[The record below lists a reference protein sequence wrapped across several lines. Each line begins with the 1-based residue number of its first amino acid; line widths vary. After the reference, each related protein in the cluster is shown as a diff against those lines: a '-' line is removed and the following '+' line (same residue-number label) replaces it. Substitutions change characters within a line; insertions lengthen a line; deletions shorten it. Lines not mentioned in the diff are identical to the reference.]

1 MILMVPPAYGKRD
14 AFLCAPSIATTST
27 YYTPSAKVI
36 CKSNTPCATFKEI
49 VDVQGSGTLSKGKIF
64 TSTGKTV
71 DIGNCETSIGRGNT
85 CLLPYVSVA
94 ADLRYNELGDII
106 EVPALK
112 GKEIRLSNGKIMKHP
127 GYFIVDDKGAK
138 SHVSGPNRFDIYTGP
153 HDLDDPNNAFGTE
166 APAVLRM
173 TDKTE
178 CGPHKAF
185 KAIKPGDA
193 KYKVAQ
199 VAINQSLYAAG
210 EEPVFAVN
218 NGPASKS
225 PYSESYGA
233 R

>member
-1 MILMVPPAYGKRD
+1 MAPSAYGKRE
-14 AFLCAPSIATTST
+14 AFLCEKTIATTST

-36 CKSNTPCATFKEI
+36 CNTNKPCAKFKEI
-49 VDVQGSGTLSKGKIF
+49 ISVQGSGTLSKGTIY

-71 DIGNCETSIGRGNT
+71 DIGDCDTSVGKGNT
-85 CLLPYVSVA
+85 CLIPYVSVA

-112 GKEIRLSNGKIMKHP
+112 GKEIRLSNGKTMRHP
-127 GYFIVDDKGAK
+127 GYFVVDDKGAK
-138 SHVSGPNRFDIYTGP
+138 SHISGPNRFDIYTGP
-153 HDLDDPNNAFGTE
+153 HDLDDPKNAFGTE

-185 KAIKPGDA
+185 KAIKPGDT
-193 KYKVAQ
+193 KYKEAQ
-199 VAINQSLYAAG
+199 VAINQSLHAAG

-218 NGPASKS
+218 SGSASKS
-225 PYSESYGA
+225 TYSESYGA